1 MKTRFVFLDKMVDWI
16 LANSHCIR
24 TGYVGDEIETVY
36 RMKDGTKYRIML
48 NNDYEI
54 VSVNVA

>member
-1 MKTRFVFLDKMVDWI
+1 MKKHSYLNKMVDWI
-16 LANSHCIR
+16 LDNSHCIR
-24 TGYVGDEIETVY
+24 TGYVGNEIEAVY
-36 RMKDGTKYRIML
+36 RMKDGTEYVIML

>member
-1 MKTRFVFLDKMVDWI
+1 MKTRYTYLDKMVDWI
-16 LANSHCIR
+16 LANAHCIS
-24 TGYVGDEIETVY
+24 TGYAEDGIEAIY

-48 NNDYEI
+48 DSDYEL